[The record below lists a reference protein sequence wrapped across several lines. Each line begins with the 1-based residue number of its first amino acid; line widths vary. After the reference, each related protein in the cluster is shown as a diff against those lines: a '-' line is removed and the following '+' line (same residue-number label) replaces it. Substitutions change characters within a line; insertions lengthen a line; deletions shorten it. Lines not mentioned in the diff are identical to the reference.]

1 LREVVSIM
9 AWYGDERVQL
19 IRDYVALRR
28 QQLGIQAEL
37 GYKLEFSCEAFGEF
51 RNLLDVQLL
60 STPEFLDGWLELR
73 ESETRPYD
81 PIVDGVLEEVRKN
94 VERQLER
101 EPTQEW
107 LSLAARLGRRGS
119 A

>member
-1 LREVVSIM
+1 M
-9 AWYGDERVQL
+9 AWNGDERVQL

-28 QQLGIQAEL
+28 QQLGIRVAI

-60 STPEFLDGWLELR
+60 STPEFQDGWLELR

-81 PIVDGVLEEVRKN
+81 PTVVGVLEEVRKA

-101 EPTQEW
+101 EPTSQEW